1 MESAGLARG
10 LKWRVF
16 VLFAAA
22 ASALSPVPPGFIDR
36 YYSAGI
42 YPPLQR
48 FLTTASNVTSIP
60 ALDLLI
66 VVTAGVFL
74 VSAWRDVRSPGG
86 WQGVMRIA
94 RRGLV
99 ISAVVYLAF
108 IVTWGLNYRRVPV
121 VDALRFEKERVTTDS
136 AKQAAA
142 MAVERVNA
150 LHDAAH
156 TAGWPSDDAID
167 PNLADGLRRA
177 VLDLGRGAPIVPAR
191 PKKTMLDWYFR
202 GAGVDGMTDPFFLE
216 TLIATDVLPF
226 ERPFVVAHEWGHL
239 AGFADEGDA
248 NFVGWLACM
257 RSTPSAQYSGWL
269 FLYSQ
274 IAQSIGS
281 RAAAPI
287 AENLAEGPRA
297 DLRAIRD
304 RIARQVNPRVAAAGW
319 RAYDAYL
326 KVNRVEAGTNSYA
339 EVVRLA
345 LGVRLPSGEPALALQ

>member
-1 MESAGLARG
+1 RVWALPPSARG
-10 LKWRVF
+10 F
-16 VLFAAA
+16 
-22 ASALSPVPPGFIDR
+22 LSFFYWGGF
-36 YYSAGI
+36 S
-42 YPPLQR
+42 PPLQR

-108 IVTWGLNYRRVPV
+108 IVTWGLNYRRGPV
-121 VDALRFEKERVTTDS
+121 VAAPPVAKKRVTTDS
-136 AKQAAA
+136 AQQAAA

-202 GAGVDGMTDPFFLE
+202 GAGVDGMTDPFFL
-216 TLIATDVLPF
+216 
-226 ERPFVVAHEWGHL
+226 
-239 AGFADEGDA
+239 
-248 NFVGWLACM
+248 
-257 RSTPSAQYSGWL
+257 
-269 FLYSQ
+269 
-274 IAQSIGS
+274 
-281 RAAAPI
+281 
-287 AENLAEGPRA
+287 
-297 DLRAIRD
+297 
-304 RIARQVNPRVAAAGW
+304 
-319 RAYDAYL
+319 
-326 KVNRVEAGTNSYA
+326 
-339 EVVRLA
+339 
-345 LGVRLPSGEPALALQ
+345 